1 MNNGLILKTR
11 LELAYYQNVE
21 KLFDDLSEYYDFL
34 YPDIRSNNELLCKEL
49 SNKILKPANAQKIID
64 CSCGTGHTA
73 IQLAKLGY
81 SVTGLDI
88 SSKMIERA
96 TSNAAESGVDV
107 NFVQSN
113 ILNLYANIREKVD
126 IVICRGNSF
135 SHIKPNDFEAA
146 LENMRAVLK
155 KGGICYVDTRDFEE
169 VNRKKSLFEHRAHS
183 YLNSKDVVSF
193 YVFDYKKNLRAYNI
207 FFVFFDRKTNTVSH
221 KLITINGYF
230 VFENALIA
238 AFKKA
243 GFKDIKRIKLDNEP
257 KGINIYIGIK
267 K

>member
-1 MNNGLILKTR
+1 MNNRLILKTR

-21 KLFDDLSEYYDFL
+21 KLFDDLSQYYDFL

-49 SNKILKPANAQKIID
+49 SNKILKPENVQNVLD
-64 CSCGTGHTA
+64 CCCGTGHTA
-73 IQLAKLGY
+73 IQLAKLGFR
-81 SVTGLDI
+81 VTGLDI

-96 TSNAAESGVDV
+96 TSNAAEIGVDV
-107 NFVQSN
+107 NFGQSN
-113 ILNLYANIREKVD
+113 ILDLVANIKEKFD

-135 SHIKPNDFEAA
+135 SHIKPDDFEAA

-155 KGGICYVDTRDFEE
+155 KGGICYVDTRNFEE
-169 VNRKKSLFEHRAHS
+169 VSRKKPLFEHRAYSH
-183 YLNSKDVVSF
+183 LNSKDVISF

-207 FFVFFDRKTNTVSH
+207 FFVFFDRKTNNVSH
-221 KLITINGYF
+221 KLITISGYF
-230 VFENALIA
+230 VFENALVT

-243 GFKDIKRIKLDNEP
+243 GFKDIKRIKIDNEP
-257 KGINIYIGIK
+257 KGINTYIGIK